1 MHKSSDATSH
11 RRERSL
17 VHYFHT
23 LGLKAKLMTTVLP
36 CLMIILMATG
46 YTTYRLSTNYMDIA
60 LERNV
65 RIRDLALAH
74 AVERFL
80 EQCRRDLLMAS
91 RQPLDEAAMRKF
103 LIDQRES
110 GGINYSEFAYLS
122 PDGDDHI
129 LLVINDGKTYSV
141 PGAQI
146 NQIRPNPLLHL
157 DRLPHLAVGEV
168 HPSEI
173 LDMEYPFP
181 TEQNNNHRIAEK
193 IIRFVTPYTAPDRS
207 TSGFLSLAVRAQ
219 DVRNILSL
227 YNSRQSPLW
236 GYPRSDEVRFS
247 FLFDNQGWIL
257 FQSDDIE
264 HPDADLS
271 TFLARSGYKGTLG
284 RPDLACAF
292 RPSTS
297 HADYW
302 EMVSQ
307 GADGN
312 AGISRLRNDGHNSTK
327 VSSYYLSW
335 APIRFTISPDKPP
348 VIYAGGA
355 YVDRSQL
362 TATAGYKYFDVMLV
376 ITLGSILL
384 LSLLVYGMSRL
395 TMAPIFRL
403 TSAVA
408 GMQTTG
414 KLMRLDLPESG
425 YETARL
431 QAAINGMIDR
441 MRDQMEQIRQKDE
454 TIEHVN
460 LMERAR
466 LDGDLALLEDVL
478 QGDMS
483 EIVGVG
489 PRMALFK
496 SDITKASQVD
506 VDVLI
511 MGETGTGKQ
520 LVAEAIHSHSRR
532 ADNKFISI
540 NCGALDENLLLD
552 ALFGHVKGAFS
563 EAKADRK
570 GAFLEAN
577 GGTLFL
583 DEIQSASA
591 KVQQALLRAIAMR
604 KIKPLGQDAEM
615 DVDVRLICAT
625 NADLSEMIKD
635 GTFRED
641 LYYRLKVLTIQ
652 TPPLREHPE
661 SIPVLALHYLRQA
674 ELLVNRE
681 GLSLSKGAVR
691 KMTDYHW
698 PGNIRELIN
707 SITRAAVMAETEI
720 IQAEEIRLE
729 IEGLNYVSPLDQSST
744 KDSPAQAWQEP
755 PAFGRDEETEDTE
768 QPHVAPQRPVQQT
781 PPTPVAPVDHERNNH
796 VPSML
801 QPELNRRQKR
811 ALPLIRKRGTITRG
825 DYQDIVGGKLASRT
839 AIYDLQDLVKKGVL
853 IKEGRG
859 PATKYV
865 INPKARVLTN

>member
-1 MHKSSDATSH
+1 MFKRAENDTP
-11 RRERSL
+11 RRERSI
-17 VHYFHT
+17 VRFFHS
-23 LGLKAKLMTTVLP
+23 LGLKAKLMITILP
-36 CLMIILMATG
+36 CLVIILMATG
-46 YTTYRLSTNYMDIA
+46 YITYRLSTDYMDIA

-65 RIRDLALAH
+65 RIRDLAQAN

-80 EQCRRDLLMAS
+80 DQCRRDLLLAAH
-91 RQPLDEAAMRKF
+91 QPLNEQAMLKLLRD
-103 LIDQRES
+103 LRET
-110 GGINYSEFAYLS
+110 GGVEYVEFAYLS

-129 LLVINDGKTYSV
+129 VLVVNHGQTYSV
-141 PGAQI
+141 PGSKI

-157 DRLPHLAVGEV
+157 DRLPRLAPGEV
-168 HPSEI
+168 HPSDI

-181 TEQNNNHRIAEK
+181 TQQSANHRIAEK
-193 IIRFVTPYTAPDRS
+193 VIRFVTPYTAPGK
-207 TSGFLSLAVRAQ
+207 TTPGYLSLAVHAA
-219 DVRNILSL
+219 DLRNILSL

-257 FQSDDIE
+257 FQSGDMD
-264 HPDADLS
+264 HPEADLS

-284 RPDLACAF
+284 RPDLDCAF
-292 RPSTS
+292 RPSTT
-297 HADYW
+297 HANYW
-302 EMVSQ
+302 AMIAEGSE
-307 GADGN
+307 GR
-312 AGISRLRNDGHNSTK
+312 AGITKLRDDGHNSAM
-327 VSSYYLSW
+327 VSGYYLSW
-335 APIRFTISPDKPP
+335 APVKFTVSSGKPP
-348 VIYAGGA
+348 LVYGGAA

-362 TATAGYKYFDVMLV
+362 AVTAGYKYFDVMLL

-384 LSLLVYGMSRL
+384 LSALVYGMSRL
-395 TMAPIFRL
+395 AMGPIFQL
-403 TSAVA
+403 TRAVA
-408 GMQTTG
+408 GMQTAG
-414 KLMRLDLPESG
+414 KLQRLDLPKSG

-460 LMERAR
+460 LKERAR
-466 LDGDLALLEDVL
+466 LEGDFALLEEVL
-478 QGDMS
+478 HGDMP

-489 PRMALFK
+489 SRMALFK
-496 SDITKASQVD
+496 SDIAKAAQVD

-532 ADNKFISI
+532 AEVTFISL

-563 EAKADRK
+563 EAKTDRK

-591 KVQQALLRAIAMR
+591 KVQQALLRAISMR
-604 KIKPLGQDAEM
+604 KIKPLGQDTEI

-625 NADLSEMIKD
+625 NADLTELIRE
-635 GTFRED
+635 GIFRED

-652 TPPLREHPE
+652 TPPLRDHPE

-674 ELLVNRE
+674 EQLVNRDS
-681 GLSLSKGAVR
+681 LSLSKGALR
-691 KMTDYHW
+691 KMTGYHW

-707 SITRAAVMAETEI
+707 SITRAAVMAESDV

-729 IEGLNYVSPLDQSST
+729 VEGLSYVSPLDQSA
-744 KDSPAQAWQEP
+744 KDAPTVPREDP
-755 PAFGRDEETEDTE
+755 PAFAESEQEEDETELRDADRSHAPLSGHPAPHE
-768 QPHVAPQRPVQQT
+768 QERATAGQAQQ
-781 PPTPVAPVDHERNNH
+781 
-796 VPSML
+796 

-811 ALPLIRKRGTITRG
+811 ALPLIRKRGTISRG

-859 PATKYV
+859 PATRYV
-865 INPKARVLTN
+865 INPKARVLVG

>member
-1 MHKSSDATSH
+1 MFRNADPDAP
-11 RRERSL
+11 RRERSF
-17 VHYFHT
+17 VRFFHS
-23 LGLKAKLMTTVLP
+23 LDLKAKLMVTVIP
-36 CLMIILMATG
+36 CLVIILMTTG
-46 YTTYRLSTNYMDIA
+46 YVTYRLSTDYMDIA

-65 RIRDLALAH
+65 RIRDLAQAN

-80 EQCRRDLLMAS
+80 DQCRRDLLMAS
-91 RQPLDEAAMRKF
+91 RQPLDEAAMLKT
-103 LIDQRES
+103 LEDLRES
-110 GGINYSEFAYLS
+110 GGIQYSEFAYLS

-129 LLVINDGKTYSV
+129 LLVVNDGRTYSV
-141 PGAQI
+141 PGSSI
-146 NQIRPNPLLHL
+146 NHIRPNPLLHL
-157 DRLPHLAVGEV
+157 DRLPRLSPGEV
-168 HPSEI
+168 HPSDI

-181 TEQNNNHRIAEK
+181 TEQNANHRIAEK
-193 IIRFVTPYTAPDRS
+193 IIRFVTPYTAPGK
-207 TSGFLSLAVRAQ
+207 TAPGFLSLAVRASEL
-219 DVRNILSL
+219 RNILSL

-257 FQSDDIE
+257 FQSGDMD
-264 HPDADLS
+264 HPEADLT

-292 RPSTS
+292 RPSTA
-297 HADYW
+297 HGDYW
-302 EMVSQ
+302 EMVAE
-307 GADGN
+307 GAEGR
-312 AGISRLRNDGHNSTK
+312 AGIAKLRDDGHNSAK
-327 VSSYYLSW
+327 VANYYLSW
-335 APIRFTISPDKPP
+335 APVRFKLSPDAPP
-348 VIYAGGA
+348 IVYAGAA

-362 TATAGYKYFDVMLV
+362 AVTAGYKYLDVMLV

-384 LSLLVYGMSRL
+384 LSLLVYAMSRL
-395 TMAPIFRL
+395 AMGPIFRL
-403 TSAVA
+403 TRAVS
-408 GMQTTG
+408 GMQATG
-414 KLMRLDLPESG
+414 RLQRLELPKSG

-460 LMERAR
+460 LKERAR
-466 LDGDLALLEDVL
+466 LEGDLAMLEEVL
-478 QGDMS
+478 QGDMP

-496 SDITKASQVD
+496 GDIAKAAQVD

-532 ADNKFISI
+532 ADATFISL

-563 EAKADRK
+563 EAKSDRK
-570 GAFLEAN
+570 GAFLEAD

-604 KIKPLGQDAEM
+604 KIKPLGQDTEI
-615 DVDVRLICAT
+615 DVNVRLICAT
-625 NADLSEMIKD
+625 NADLNEMIEE
-635 GTFRED
+635 GLFRED
-641 LYYRLKVLTIQ
+641 LYYRLKVLAIQ
-652 TPPLREHPE
+652 TPALREHPE
-661 SIPVLALHYLRQA
+661 SIPALALHYLRQA
-674 ELLVNRE
+674 EQLVNRE
-681 GLSLSKGAVR
+681 GLSLSKGALR
-691 KMTDYHW
+691 KMTGYHW

-707 SITRAAVMAETEI
+707 SITRAAVMAESDV
-720 IQAEEIRLE
+720 IQADEIRLE
-729 IEGLNYVSPLDQSST
+729 IEGLSYVSPLDQSVSKDALPST
-744 KDSPAQAWQEP
+744 GEEPMLAEEDRETPDEPDYAAAEPKHREPAGRSAPAEQERS
-755 PAFGRDEETEDTE
+755 GT
-768 QPHVAPQRPVQQT
+768 PQ
-781 PPTPVAPVDHERNNH
+781 
-796 VPSML
+796 S
-801 QPELNRRQKR
+801 QPELNRRQRR

-865 INPKARVLTN
+865 INPKARLLAG